1 MYLEISFVLIPGPER
16 SPIRDPENR
25 VAAVAVAGKVRDILV
40 GLKDKRKARIE
51 ERRQKGLLRVS
62 GERKRVS
69 YEDVAEKVARSAEEV
84 TRLQE
89 QLFTNVHKLLETTN
103 DHNSVTSDR
112 CPTKLERFEKAVLD
126 GESEILPRLRG
137 IYGSARAIAFRPTV
151 RRQSQLRRRQNGHLV
166 LPQTKN
172 DSLGQPVESAEN
184 PLGKVTSYVMENNST
199 TEAGLPRWVMD
210 ILGKHEYKIT
220 HVRRWIEVIQ
230 APNLTEAT
238 KFMEG
243 EVKWPQFLVQH
254 LLHSSAARSQ
264 GELVKL
270 FWIVNDNWES
280 FDQDAKIGG
289 LFRLAHIS
297 ANYLPG
303 ELPRVLALL
312 TATHI
317 QGQSELR
324 VFNDVLGIIANA
336 CYTKAYR
343 NSTSTLQ
350 RRDLIDESMIT
361 LLARMAETHVHVKV
375 STLRKVAAAKLAE
388 DPNAAILILRLAEPR
403 KGIDLMEDLKGK
415 EEDMA
420 LAHEL
425 AKAESQL
432 SALEREFLMGRLSS
446 RLTSKEI
453 SQRLNTIQNWRISAQ
468 ETFSAWLE
476 FLERRKQMGV
486 APKEA
491 WAAVLEMCHDEWT
504 FPTAFWEEAFELM
517 EEDNVLPDTTLL
529 CLVLKGI
536 KEVDV
541 LDRILETATTKH
553 QQRLNDKIWQTYLQ
567 KLSIENAPRALEI
580 FLNAHTTDTTS
591 GSMDTLDI
599 VYWNILLNGLS
610 NESRRTNDLIWVT
623 RAFDLLAEMERLSIF
638 PSQQTLLTLCTLGD
652 WAGDRVIIN
661 GLPAWKAAVEKWHD
675 WIIRPEDF
683 GYKFKLPGIARLVPA
698 HASWRKFIRL
708 AGNHGEYNEV
718 FDATWAM
725 VRFGVQPDWETLLDV
740 DMYMQFSGDEERTL
754 AVREMFR
761 EWLGRYPSPREVISH
776 YRKRLRREIQIS
788 KDREIQMLEKLEEPE
803 AAVAQ
808 QIEGPRSTGDVLP
821 EVEIQDG
828 NRGGAV
834 GPSGKSKAMV

>member
-1 MYLEISFVLIPGPER
+1 
-16 SPIRDPENR
+16 
-25 VAAVAVAGKVRDILV
+25 
-40 GLKDKRKARIE
+40 
-51 ERRQKGLLRVS
+51 
-62 GERKRVS
+62 
-69 YEDVAEKVARSAEEV
+69 
-84 TRLQE
+84 
-89 QLFTNVHKLLETTN
+89 
-103 DHNSVTSDR
+103 
-112 CPTKLERFEKAVLD
+112 
-126 GESEILPRLRG
+126 
-137 IYGSARAIAFRPTV
+137 
-151 RRQSQLRRRQNGHLV
+151 
-166 LPQTKN
+166 
-172 DSLGQPVESAEN
+172 
-184 PLGKVTSYVMENNST
+184 
-199 TEAGLPRWVMD
+199 
-210 ILGKHEYKIT
+210 
-220 HVRRWIEVIQ
+220 
-230 APNLTEAT
+230 
-238 KFMEG
+238 
-243 EVKWPQFLVQH
+243 
-254 LLHSSAARSQ
+254 
-264 GELVKL
+264 
-270 FWIVNDNWES
+270 
-280 FDQDAKIGG
+280 
-289 LFRLAHIS
+289 
-297 ANYLPG
+297 
-303 ELPRVLALL
+303 
-312 TATHI
+312 
-317 QGQSELR
+317 
-324 VFNDVLGIIANA
+324 
-336 CYTKAYR
+336 
-343 NSTSTLQ
+343 
-350 RRDLIDESMIT
+350 
-361 LLARMAETHVHVKV
+361 
-375 STLRKVAAAKLAE
+375 LAE
-388 DPNAAILILRLAEPR
+388 DPNAAISILRLAEPR
-403 KGIDLMEDLKGK
+403 KGIDLMEDLNGK
-415 EEDMA
+415 EEDLA

-453 SQRLNTIQNWRISAQ
+453 SKRLKTIQNWRISAQ

-476 FLERRKQMGV
+476 FLERRKQPGV

-491 WAAVLEMCHDEWT
+491 WAAVLEMCHAEWT

-529 CLVLKGI
+529 CLVLKSI

-567 KLSIENAPRALEI
+567 KLSIDNAPRALEI
-580 FLNAHTTDTTS
+580 FLNAHTIDTTS

-698 HASWRKFIRL
+698 QASWRKFIRL
-708 AGNHGEYNEV
+708 AGNHGEHNEV

-725 VRFGVQPDWETLLDV
+725 VRLGVQPDWETLLDV
-740 DMYMQFSGDEERTL
+740 DMYMQLSGDEDRTL

-776 YRKRLRREIQIS
+776 YRKRLRREIQLS
-788 KDREIQMLEKLEEPE
+788 KDREIQLLERLEEPE

-821 EVEIQDG
+821 EVEIRMETVVEQWD
-828 NRGGAV
+828 RRE
-834 GPSGKSKAMV
+834 KAKPWFERD